1 MSQANVQMSSGSR
14 QGAALCVDLDGTLI
28 HTNLLLELFLALIK
42 TSPLT
47 IFRIPGWL
55 FRGKAYL
62 KEQIAKR
69 VTLDMSSLPYNQELL
84 SFLHAEKAAG
94 RKIVLA
100 TASHK
105 LLADKTAEHLGIFSD
120 VFATE
125 NGTNLSGV
133 HKSTRLVGEL
143 GARNFDYAANDT
155 ADLPVWRQA
164 RKIILVN
171 AEPGLERKARDL
183 GEIDKIFV
191 KPKPSLKQYI
201 RALRPHQ
208 WAKNLLVCIPALA
221 AHSVMNAEIMFATLL
236 AFVSFSLCASSVYVA
251 NDMFDLEADRGHAKK
266 RLRPFASGAVPLGHG
281 MVMAPV
287 LLAASFAIALLL
299 PLWFSIILAGYF
311 LTTVAYTLDLKR
323 RTIVDVLT
331 LAILYTYRLLAGGA
345 ATGIDLS
352 TWLLALA
359 LFLFL
364 SLALVKRYSELHAL
378 AAAGDDKVKGR
389 GYRVTDLPLIE
400 SLGTSSGYLAVL
412 VLALYISSPDVR
424 LYYST
429 PAILWGLCILLLYW
443 ISRTWMLT
451 HRGKMHQDPVV
462 FALTDRISLLVGVLS
477 ATLIGMATMNL
488 DFIVPFR

>member
-1 MSQANVQMSSGSR
+1 MSQANVQMSPDSR
-14 QGAALCVDLDGTLI
+14 QGTTLCVDLDGTLI
-28 HTNLLLELFLALIK
+28 HTDLLLESFLALIK
-42 TSPLT
+42 TSPWS

-55 FRGKAYL
+55 LRGKAHL

-69 VTLDMSSLPYNQELL
+69 VTMDMSSLPYNQELL
-84 SFLHAEKAAG
+84 GYLQTEKAAG
-94 RKIVLA
+94 RKLVLA

-105 LLADKTAEHLGIFSD
+105 LLADKTAEHLGIFDD

-133 HKSTRLVGEL
+133 HKSKRIVGEL
-143 GARNFDYAANDT
+143 GARNFDYAANDSV
-155 ADLPVWRQA
+155 DLPVWRQA

-171 AEPGLERKARDL
+171 AEPGLERKARDV
-183 GEIDKIFV
+183 GEIDRVFV

-221 AHSVMNAEIMFATLL
+221 AHSVMNAEIMFATFL

-251 NDMFDLEADRGHAKK
+251 NDMFDLEADRSHAKK

-281 MVMAPV
+281 MVMAPI
-287 LLAASFAIALLL
+287 LLALSFAIALML
-299 PLWFSIILAGYF
+299 PLWFSIILGGYF
-311 LTTVAYTLDLKR
+311 LTTVAYTLDLKK

-352 TWLLALA
+352 TWLLAFA

-364 SLALVKRYSELHAL
+364 SLALVKRYSELDAL
-378 AAAGDDKVKGR
+378 ARAGDSKVKGR

-412 VLALYISSPDVR
+412 VLALYISSPDIRVH
-424 LYYST
+424 YTT
-429 PAILWGLCILLLYW
+429 PGILWGLCILLLYW

-477 ATLIGMATMNL
+477 AILIGMGTRDLNY
-488 DFIVPFR
+488 IVPFR